1 MQRLKTALVRAR
13 LTTQVFKT
21 CAQHNTD
28 SNSDDNYSCLAFIIH
43 HVQCASLYIYCL
55 FNPYN
60 DPIEADIIPLHK

>member
-43 HVQCASLYIYCL
+43 HAQCASLYIYCL

-60 DPIEADIIPLHK
+60 DPIEADITPLHK

>member
-28 SNSDDNYSCLAFIIH
+28 NNSEDNYSCLAFIMYSVRH
-43 HVQCASLYIYCL
+43 FTYIVCL
-55 FNPYN
+55 T
-60 DPIEADIIPLHK
+60 LTMTH